1 MEVGSLFDGRYKII
15 KILGEGGMSRVYLG
29 ENIKLGT
36 LWAIKEIKKTND
48 RKIDFYVEPNILKK
62 LSHPALPRIFDI
74 IESDEFLYIIVDY
87 IEGDSLDKALIN
99 EGKFDEKTVLGW
111 TRQICDVLLYLHN
124 LKPNPVIY
132 RDMKPANII
141 LTKEGCIKLIDFGI
155 AREFKSDSDS
165 DTVYIGTR
173 GYAAPEQYGSGQ
185 SSVTTDIYSLGVTM
199 FRLITGKSFCEY
211 NARNETAGFP
221 EGVSEQIW
229 KIIKKCTRL
238 NPENRYQSV
247 QEIIDEISLNE
258 ENINNTEVIGGN
270 AQKETNFAYQARGRF
285 KKLILTVWANPYF
298 GCELA
303 YLAAKSSEFSVLL
316 IDLDLLA
323 PTADL
328 LLNVPKYPEN
338 IRRDNRIN
346 YSSLDILMDSVDKNY
361 LTSDIICEASI
372 KRKEPKNL
380 YIVTGN
386 YNLNNYEYYSDRN
399 LVKLLDKAYQYFDI
413 TILLVNKSIYDSF
426 TVISLLKSDYNII
439 PLRSDIDKLR
449 EFNAYVDFLK
459 EKQHIPEGKN
469 KFVIYGYD
477 SNCLDRKL
485 TNQVTGASCIGCIHK
500 SEKREKSRNLKTPY
514 VRRIEKS
521 ILNEYIEIL
530 SYFNII
536 PKSTFFR
543 KLKEYCKDTYRSLRA
558 LVKFSKKTLRVRRSG
573 NVSNN

>member
-1 MEVGSLFDGRYKII
+1 MEVGSLFDGRYRIV
-15 KILGEGGMSRVYLG
+15 KILGEGGMSKVYLG

-36 LWAIKEIKKTND
+36 LWAIKEIKKDSD

-74 IESDEFLYIIVDY
+74 IENDEFLYIIVDY
-87 IEGDSLDKALIN
+87 IEGDSLDKALIK

-111 TRQICDVLLYLHN
+111 TRQICDVLLYLHT

-141 LTKEGCIKLIDFGI
+141 LTKSGLKLIDFGI
-155 AREFKSDSDS
+155 AREYKSNSDC

-185 SSVTTDIYSLGVTM
+185 TSVTSDIYSLGVTM
-199 FRLITGKSFCEY
+199 FRLLTGKSPSELNFVNEL
-211 NARNETAGFP
+211 ARLP
-221 EGVSEQIW
+221 VEGISEQTW
-229 KIIKKCTRL
+229 KIIRKCTRL
-238 NPENRYQSV
+238 NPDNRYQSV
-247 QEIIDEISLNE
+247 QEIINEINLIDENANSTAVLGDNRQ
-258 ENINNTEVIGGN
+258 INSSSV
-270 AQKETNFAYQARGRF
+270 YQARGSF

-328 LLNVPKYPEN
+328 LLNVPKHPEN
-338 IRRDNRIN
+338 IRRDNKLDN
-346 YSSLDILMDSVDKNY
+346 SSLDIVMDSIDKNY
-361 LTSDIICEASI
+361 LTSDIICEASV
-372 KRKEPKNL
+372 KRKELKNL
-380 YIVTGN
+380 YVVTGN

-399 LVKLLDKAYQYFDI
+399 LVKFLDKAYQYFDI

-439 PLRSDIDKLR
+439 PIRSDIDRLR
-449 EFNAYVDFLK
+449 EFNSYVGFLK

-469 KFVIYGYD
+469 KFVMYGYD
-477 SNCLDRKL
+477 SNSLDRKL
-485 TNQVTGASCIGCIHK
+485 TNQVTGGSCIGCIHK

-514 VRRIEKS
+514 VRRIEKN

-536 PKSTFFR
+536 PKYTFFR
-543 KLKEYCKDTYRSLRA
+543 KLKEHLKDTIRSLRA
-558 LVKFSKKTLRVRRSG
+558 LAKLSKTHFKLRRSG
-573 NVSNN
+573 NVSNH